1 MVGRLGRW
9 WKLQLHPRYFC
20 FRYLDQTW
28 MARKCRVK
36 ALHCDM
42 CGRVFTKTSH
52 LGRHIH
58 VHSEGMLKNVRHI
71 NWTVQATVLERHFH
85 FHSRVMLK
93 NVRHVKRFSLR
104 YKSEKSTT
112 EEAHSYS
119 QQVERFHC
127 KMCGKTFTDIKC
139 PAINLTVKNVQIYSY
154 KRLY

>member
-1 MVGRLGRW
+1 
-9 WKLQLHPRYFC
+9 
-20 FRYLDQTW
+20 
-28 MARKCRVK
+28 MAIKCRVK

-58 VHSEGMLKNVRHI
+58 VHSEGMLKNVRH
-71 NWTVQATVLERHFH
+71 VE
-85 FHSRVMLK
+85 
-93 NVRHVKRFSLR
+93 RFSLR

-119 QQVERFHC
+119 RQVERFHC

-139 PAINLTVKNVQIYSY
+139 PAINLTAKNVQIYSF